1 MELTIDDL
9 TCVRGGRTVFAG
21 LDLRVKQ
28 GSGVELTGPNGAGK
42 SSLLRVIAGLVPA
55 AKGEITLEG
64 ADPDATVGEQCHY
77 VGHLNGIK
85 RAFTVRENLEFW
97 ASYLGGSD
105 IDSALATF
113 GLETLADIPAA
124 LLSAGQARRLG
135 LSRLL
140 VAERPLWLLDEPSV
154 SLDAASRKVL
164 GAVIAAHVK
173 AGGMAVAATHAPLGV
188 RFAQCLKLGP
198 GRRT

>member
-1 MELTIDDL
+1 MELTVKDL
-9 TCVRGGRTVFAG
+9 TCVRGGRTVFEG
-21 LDLRVKQ
+21 LNLRVKRA
-28 GSGVELTGPNGAGK
+28 SGVELTGPNGAGK

-55 AKGEITLEG
+55 AKGEISLEG
-64 ADPDATVGEQCHY
+64 TGSDAPVGELCHY

-97 ASYLGGSD
+97 AGYLGGGN
-105 IDSALATF
+105 IDSALVTF
-113 GLETLADIPAA
+113 GLESLADIPAA

-140 VAERPLWLLDEPSV
+140 VAERALWLLDEPSV
-154 SLDAASRKVL
+154 SLDEASRKVL
-164 GAVIAAHVK
+164 GAVIAAHMK

-188 RFAQCLKLGP
+188 KFAQRLELGP
-198 GRRT
+198 GRHA